1 MERIGRKYILDSS
14 SLLANDDN
22 VIFVEVFVCLV
33 AVLPDKDALLIFLN
47 LPPGGATPP
56 TCYRNVCRGVKSEPM
71 KYMQISRW

>member
-14 SLLANDDN
+14 SLLANDDY

-47 LPPGGATPP
+47 LPSGGATP
-56 TCYRNVCRGVKSEPM
+56 RVIVMFVVVLKVNL
-71 KYMQISRW
+71 